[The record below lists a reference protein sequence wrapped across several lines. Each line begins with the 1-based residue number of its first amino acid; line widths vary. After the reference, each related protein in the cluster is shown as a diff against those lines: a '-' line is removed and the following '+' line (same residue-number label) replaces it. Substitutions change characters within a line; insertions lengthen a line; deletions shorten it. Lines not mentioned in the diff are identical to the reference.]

1 MRSPYL
7 LLRNLPRP
15 LRLAL
20 FALACLILLYLT
32 LAPGEDVPG
41 VNLIWDKAEHAI
53 AWAVLTGAGLLL
65 STKRRWAIGV
75 FAFGFGAAVEVAQA
89 IMPLGRDGDWRD
101 LAADSTGIVV
111 AYLVWALWRRL
122 GWVR

>member
-1 MRSPYL
+1 MRSPL
-7 LLRNLPRP
+7 HALGRLPRP
-15 LRLAL
+15 LRLAIY
-20 FALACLILLYLT
+20 ALACLILLYIT
-32 LAPGEDVPG
+32 LAPGDDVPG
-41 VNLIWDKAEHAI
+41 VDLIWDKAEHAL

-89 IMPLGRDGDWRD
+89 VMPLGRDGDWRD
-101 LAADSTGIVV
+101 LLADTTGIVV
-111 AYLVWALWRRL
+111 AYLVWAVWRRL